1 MPPRPLSD
9 AQRAR
14 IEENRKRALARQ
26 EQRGQQVE
34 SGPIISTFAKV
45 ENGAIK
51 RSRIELSDDQRARIE
66 RNRQRALEIRRK
78 RAGEAGLDTSVTASS
93 SASSG
98 APAAA
103 PPENRMVQP
112 DDNIRL
118 NKNQHDFVENKSRF
132 QPPPIRRKDY
142 IEYDFST
149 MSDSK
154 GGFIATHEE
163 GSEGGESLK
172 DWKEKQERRPLREPA
187 PPIDPTTAPKCFE
200 CDSIEI
206 DAQLYEKF
214 NARVC
219 KQCKREHRDK
229 YSLLTKTE
237 CREDYFLTE
246 PELQD
251 VKILPRIEKANPH
264 GFSRMQLFLRYQVE
278 EFAWKKWGGPD
289 ELDAEWE
296 RRQAVKLKRKEKRY
310 QQELKE
316 MRKKT
321 RAEEYTR
328 KLRNGEGMVERHVH
342 DWSAPM
348 VIDEANRI
356 MKRRCI
362 DCGMEM
368 EEVYI

>member
-14 IEENRKRALARQ
+14 IEENRKRALLRQ
-26 EQRGQQVE
+26 NQRVEQAE
-34 SGPIISTFAKV
+34 SVPIVLKFAKV

-51 RSRIELSDDQRARIE
+51 RSHIGLSDDQRQRIE

-78 RAGEAGLDTSVTASS
+78 RLGESVPESLLTTGASES
-93 SASSG
+93 LV
-98 APAAA
+98 A
-103 PPENRMVQP
+103 PPAENRLKQP

-118 NKNQHDFVENKSRF
+118 NKNQHDLVENKLRF

-149 MSDSK
+149 MNDSK
-154 GGFIATHEE
+154 GGFIASHEE

-172 DWKEKQERRPLREPA
+172 EWQEKQNLRPFREV
-187 PPIDPTTAPKCFE
+187 PPPMDPTTAPKCFE
-200 CDSIEI
+200 CDLIEI
-206 DAQLYEKF
+206 DVQLYEKF
-214 NARVC
+214 GARVC

-251 VKILPRIEKANPH
+251 INILPRIEKANPH

-289 ELDAEWE
+289 KLDAEWE
-296 RRQAVKLKRKEKRY
+296 RREAAKLKRKEKRY
-310 QQELKE
+310 QKELRE

-362 DCGMEM
+362 DCGMET